1 MQEGYNARMK
11 KTGRPVS
18 PHVTIYAFPI
28 AALSSITVRVTGC
41 LLSVGLGGLAGA
53 SLVGVD
59 TAAMMAAIG
68 SSGIAPLAKF
78 SVAFPL
84 TYHFGG
90 ALRHFVWDNNP
101 DMIQN
106 DQVRMH
112 SILLFGGAGVT
123 SLALA
128 MM

>member
-1 MQEGYNARMK
+1 MK

-41 LLSVGLGGLAGA
+41 MLSVGLAGLATA
-53 SLVGVD
+53 SLGGAD
-59 TAAMMAAIG
+59 TAALMAAIG
-68 SSGIAPLAKF
+68 SSGIGPLAKF

-90 ALRHFVWDNNP
+90 ALRHYVWDNNP
-101 DMIQN
+101 DMLQN

-112 SILLFGGAGVT
+112 SIMLFGGAGVS
-123 SLALA
+123 SLVFA